1 MRIPGLAAVALAAIT
16 MNVSD
21 ADAGQWCA
29 MYTRGSENCSYVSQ
43 QQCMASVSGLP
54 AFCQPNPFPSTNFG
68 RSGSWG
74 SAGEPTRYQR
84 DR

>member
-1 MRIPGLAAVALAAIT
+1 MRIPGLIAVALAAIT

-43 QQCMASVSGLP
+43 QQCMASVFWAAGLLS
-54 AFCQPNPFPSTNFG
+54 AKSFPKHEF
-68 RSGSWG
+68 R
-74 SAGEPTRYQR
+74 
-84 DR
+84 